1 MTDYHYNKAISVHK
15 LKNLNLIPLSH
26 NHKYGFELG
35 SLTFQFLIFVF
46 STAISFFFL
55 LRSLWNDCLWLAV
68 ARSEAVVGL
77 EPCML

>member
-1 MTDYHYNKAISVHK
+1 MSMACHTM
-15 LKNLNLIPLSH
+15 L

-46 STAISFFFL
+46 STVISFFFL

-68 ARSEAVVGL
+68 ARSEAVVGR
-77 EPCML
+77 EPCCKVVHWELRM